1 MIAKS
6 LKREDLNYDDSYKLD
21 HLLNAYVD
29 FTYYGKMYQA
39 SFYRLN
45 GRKDIVFNEKEYG
58 SPAYS
63 VSWYGTS
70 IMEWNNPISS
80 VCIEGRAYD
89 LNSLKLLIDRHKTL
103 IKEVITRQFIKD
115 HPECLYK

>member
-21 HLLNAYVD
+21 HLLNTYVD

-58 SPAYS
+58 SPVYS
-63 VSWYGTS
+63 VSWYSTS
-70 IMEWNNPISS
+70 IMEWNNPMSS
-80 VCIEGRAYD
+80 IGFEGSAYD
-89 LNSLKLLIDRHKTL
+89 FNSLKLLIDRHKTL
-103 IKEVITRQFIKD
+103 IKEVITRQFIKS